1 MTVTESLPTDQVA
14 GTTRAASGRW
24 TFQWKELYEEVIT
37 SGLCTGCAGCVIA
50 CPHDVIGYKH
60 ESGEY
65 RPFHLEDE
73 LGADNCIHGEKGC
86 TSCTRAC
93 PRFRSWEVEADEHLF
108 GRQRRADEIAGIFKD
123 VILCRASDDFVYE
136 HGQDGGLVSAILIW
150 CLQKGYIDGALVSFL
165 EGDKGGWKARP
176 GVATNNDE
184 VIASAGSRY
193 TYSANTLA
201 YDEAMEKGLS
211 ELALV
216 GMSCQTSIGPVMWHR
231 KVGKVAKPIKLN
243 IGLLCSKSFDDALFD
258 ELFWVKYGLA
268 KDQITKMNIKGVF
281 QVWMQNGDYHE
292 VNLKECHAWTR
303 EGCNHCPDFAA
314 EHADIST
321 GGIGDAT
328 DWTLTIV
335 RSELGREII
344 VRMLEEGV
352 IEAKPGDADPGAIKL
367 MQKLAEKSRSRW
379 PEWAN
384 VEVRAGLAAG
394 AKSDD

>member
-1 MTVTESLPTDQVA
+1 MTMTDESAPAQ
-14 GTTRAASGRW
+14 SKERW
-24 TFQWKELYEEVIT
+24 TYQWKELYEEVIT

-73 LGADNCIHGEKGC
+73 LGPDNCIHGEKGC

-93 PRFRSWEVEADEHLF
+93 PRFRAWELEADEHLF
-108 GRQRRADEIAGIFKD
+108 GRARRDDEMAGVFKD
-123 VILCRASDDFVYE
+123 VILCRASDDTVYE
-136 HGQDGGLVSAILIW
+136 TGQDGGLVSAILMW
-150 CLQKGYIDGALVSFL
+150 CLERGYIDGALVSYL

-176 GVATNNDE
+176 GVATNRAE
-184 VIASAGSRY
+184 VLASAGSRY
-193 TYSANTLA
+193 TYSANTMA
-201 YDEAMEKGLS
+201 FPEAMERGLKD
-211 ELALV
+211 LALV
-216 GMSCQTSIGPVMWHR
+216 GMSCQTSIGPVMWSR
-231 KVGKVAKPIKLN
+231 KVGKVGRPIKLN

-258 ELFWVKYGLA
+258 ELFWVKYGLP
-268 KDQITKMNIKGVF
+268 KDEIVKMNIKGVF
-281 QVWMQNGDYHE
+281 QVWMRNGDYHE
-292 VNLKECHAWTR
+292 INLKECHAWTR
-303 EGCNHCPDFAA
+303 EGCLHCPDFAA

-328 DWTLTIV
+328 DWTLTVV
-335 RSELGREII
+335 RTDLGREII
-344 VRMLEEGV
+344 MRMLEEGV

-379 PEWAN
+379 PEWAATS
-384 VEVRAGLAAG
+384 VRVGLAVG